1 MGSGKRL
8 YDKIP
13 DTEFAVVPARAG
25 LDRVYRS
32 PAVHQKV
39 VQRPSGCIHRNM
51 ELAGEHIDAGDVVPV
66 FMGHED
72 RTDIIRLF
80 ASTDE
85 AEQYLFCR

>member
-1 MGSGKRL
+1 
-8 YDKIP
+8 
-13 DTEFAVVPARAG
+13 
-25 LDRVYRS
+25 
-32 PAVHQKV
+32 
-39 VQRPSGCIHRNM
+39 M

-80 ASTDE
+80 ARTEE